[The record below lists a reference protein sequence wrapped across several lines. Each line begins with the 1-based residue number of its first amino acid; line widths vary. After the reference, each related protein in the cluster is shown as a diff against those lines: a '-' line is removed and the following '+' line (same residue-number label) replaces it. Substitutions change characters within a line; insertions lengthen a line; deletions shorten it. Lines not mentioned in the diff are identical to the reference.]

1 VKAVIGVDMK
11 AAASGDSPTG
21 DGPLLSVRGLTK
33 RFPGVLA
40 NDSISFDIFPGEVHA
55 LLGENGAGKSTLV
68 KCIYGYYRRDAGEI
82 LIDGFP
88 ADLRTPQEARRRRIG
103 MVFQNLTLIPALTV
117 VENVALFLP
126 DLPILMDLPAI
137 ADELEALG
145 DRYHLRVDPWAH
157 VQDLSIGQQ
166 QKAELL
172 KLLLAQARILIL
184 DEPTRVLA
192 PHEVEGLF
200 QVLAHL
206 AADGLAVIF
215 ITHKLNEVLQGANR
229 ITVLR
234 QGRVAGRLSRA
245 EATEDKLVRLMFER
259 DFSSLSVD
267 RPAIRPPADRPILE
281 LRGVA
286 TEAHGATIAL
296 RQIDLKIHPGEIVGV
311 AGVSGNGQRELGDVI
326 LGDLACARGS
336 KWLYG
341 KDVTH
346 AAIGEMRRDG
356 VGFIPEDPLTMAAV
370 PMLSVLENI
379 AVTRTDRYA
388 RDGGLRMDWRAV
400 RLDAEDAMQQLG
412 FSFSLAGPARSLS
425 GGNLQ
430 RMVIVRELSHDP
442 QLIIASYITRGL
454 DAQSARAAQRAL
466 LQARARG
473 AAVLLI
479 SEDLE
484 EIFLLSDRLVV
495 LYGGRIV
502 GRFRPEETGAVA
514 VGRLMTGSQGENGRA
529 D

>member
-1 VKAVIGVDMK
+1 MK
-11 AAASGDSPTG
+11 TVPDVDSPTG
-21 DGPLLSVRGLTK
+21 AGPLLSVQGLTK
-33 RFPGVLA
+33 QFPGVLA

-68 KCIYGYYRRDAGEI
+68 KCLYGYYRRDAGEI
-82 LIDGFP
+82 LIDGLP
-88 ADLRTPQEARRRRIG
+88 AELRSPEEARRHRIG

-117 VENVALFLP
+117 VENAALFLP
-126 DLPILMDLPAI
+126 DLPITMDLPAV
-137 ADELEALG
+137 AGKLEALG
-145 DRYHLRVDPWAH
+145 DRYQLRVDPWAH

-172 KLLLAQARILIL
+172 KLLLAKARILIL

-215 ITHKLNEVLQGANR
+215 ITHKLKEVLHGADR

-234 QGRVAGRLSRA
+234 RGRVAGRLSRA
-245 EATEDKLVRLMFER
+245 EASEDRLVRLMFDT
-259 DFSSLSVD
+259 DFSSLSID
-267 RPAIRPPADRPILE
+267 RSAKGATVGPPILV
-281 LRGVA
+281 LRGA
-286 TEAHGATIAL
+286 TTKAHGEAIAL
-296 RQIDLKIHPGEIVGV
+296 QQIDLEIHPGEIVGV
-311 AGVSGNGQRELGDVI
+311 AGVSGNGQRELGDMI
-326 LGDLACARGS
+326 LGDLACAKGS

-341 KDVTH
+341 KEVTR

-370 PMLSVLENI
+370 PMLGVLENI
-379 AVTRTDRYA
+379 AVTRTDHYA
-388 RDGGLRMDWRAV
+388 RERGLRMDWQAV
-400 RLDAEDAMQQLG
+400 QLDAEEAMQQLG

-430 RMVIVRELSHDP
+430 RMVIVREISHEP
-442 QLIIASYITRGL
+442 RLIVAAYPTRGL

-479 SEDLE
+479 WEDLE

-514 VGRLMTGSQGENGRA
+514 VGRLMTGSQGENG
-529 D
+529 

>member
-1 VKAVIGVDMK
+1 
-11 AAASGDSPTG
+11 
-21 DGPLLSVRGLTK
+21 LTK

-215 ITHKLNEVLQGANR
+215 ITHKLNEVLQGADR

-245 EATEDKLVRLMFER
+245 EATEDKLVRLMFEKAY
-259 DFSSLSVD
+259 SGLSID
-267 RPAIRPPADRPILE
+267 RPAAIAPAGPPILE
-281 LRGVA
+281 LRGAA
-286 TEAHGATIAL
+286 TAARGATIAL
-296 RQIDLKIHPGEIVGV
+296 RQIALTIYPGEIVGV
-311 AGVSGNGQRELGDVI
+311 AGVSGNGQRELGDLI
-326 LGDLACARGS
+326 LGDLACAEGS

-341 KDVTH
+341 KDVTR
-346 AAIGEMRRDG
+346 AATGELRRAG
-356 VGFIPEDPLTMAAV
+356 IGFIPEDPLTMAAV
-370 PMLSVLENI
+370 PMLSVLENM

-388 RDGGLRMDWRAV
+388 RDGGLRLDWPAV
-400 RLDAEDAMQQLG
+400 RHDAEDAMQQLG

-442 QLIIASYITRGL
+442 QLIIASYLTRGL

-473 AAVLLI
+473 AGVLLI

-484 EIFLLSDRLVV
+484 ELFLLSDRLVV

-502 GRFRPEETGAVA
+502 GRFRPEETNGVA
-514 VGRLMTGSQGENGRA
+514 VGRLMTGSESEHVRP